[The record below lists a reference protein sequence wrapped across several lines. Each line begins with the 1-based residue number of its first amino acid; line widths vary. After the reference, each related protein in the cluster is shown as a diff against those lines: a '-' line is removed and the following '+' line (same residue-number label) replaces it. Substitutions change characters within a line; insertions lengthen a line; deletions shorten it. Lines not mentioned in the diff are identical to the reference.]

1 MNFDL
6 YYWNTYMDKNLNHF
20 DRALI
25 EMKIRDFL
33 EKEDI
38 DENKPDYNNL
48 YLKDFL
54 KDVLALNERVKTKEK
69 WFLDAQRI
77 AKIGR
82 WEYDL
87 TTNTIFW
94 SDEVFKTFGMEPGSK
109 VPSLEEYL
117 QKIYFEDKEKLELA
131 IKEAIEDG
139 KPYEL
144 EIRHVMPDK
153 SVQWVLVIGS
163 PVFDESNQ
171 IIKLLGITYDLND
184 RKKGENALRASE
196 QFFKALINNS
206 TDYVQT
212 VNVRGEIT
220 YQSPTF
226 ERLTGYPT
234 KERKGKSVLELVH
247 PEDRPSAQHFLDSVV
262 SEPGISKTLEMR
274 LIRKDAGVIWIEST
288 LSNLLN
294 EPCVNA
300 IVVNT
305 REITDR
311 KTDEEKLKQQ
321 NDELRKI
328 NEELDSFVYR
338 ASHDLRAPLVSLLGL
353 INVTKDENDEEVKQK
368 YFGLMQ
374 KSVAKL
380 DLFIKNII
388 DYSRNSRLDVSI
400 NPVNFKEILTE
411 IFDEL
416 KYTSGS
422 QEVTKQIQIE
432 GDHHFFTDIFRLK
445 IIFNNIISNAIRYRN
460 PKVAS
465 YIHINIKM
473 DKEKAVI
480 VFKDNGVGIEKEY
493 LDKIF
498 NMFFRAS
505 DQNVGSGLGLYIVK
519 QAIITLKGT
528 IKVESEYGK
537 GTTFILEIPG
547 SEK

>member
-1 MNFDL
+1 
-6 YYWNTYMDKNLNHF
+6 MDKNLNHF

>member
-1 MNFDL
+1 MNLDL
-6 YYWNTYMDKNLNHF
+6 YYCNTYMDKNLNHF

-33 EKEDI
+33 EKEDV

-94 SDEVFKTFGMEPGSK
+94 SDEVFKTFGMEPASK
-109 VPSLEEYL
+109 TPSLEEYL

-131 IKEAIEDG
+131 IKEAIEDR

-144 EIRHVMPDK
+144 EIRHIMPDK

-465 YIHINIKM
+465 FIHINIKM
-473 DKEKAVI
+473 NKQKAVI
-480 VFKDNGVGIEKEY
+480 VFKDNGVGIEKQY

-505 DQNVGSGLGLYIVK
+505 EQNVGSGLGLYIVK